1 MMYVDD
7 FICTYKL
14 HEENDQEIMYRTQ
27 FLQAF
32 GLESWNDKKVEEMM
46 FKLYESI
53 KMLKDVK
60 EIIEKAKASEQLAM
74 LLLFSGTDDK
84 DVFKLLFKFEL
95 FDFTHRCICDAI
107 NERKISKINKEFL
120 LNNL

>member
-1 MMYVDD
+1 MYVDD

-14 HEENDQEIMYRTQ
+14 HEEECDKEIMYRTQ

-32 GLESWNDKKVEEMM
+32 GLESWNDQKVEENMHQ
-46 FKLYESI
+46 LYESI

-60 EIIEKAKASEQLAM
+60 EIIEKAKKSKELEM
-74 LLLFSGTDDK
+74 LLLFSGTEDK

-107 NERKISKINKEFL
+107 NKREISKNNKDIL